1 MILMEMWTDVFVHY
15 IAKIQAVEHDLFRIL
30 VVKQRDKFLF
40 PLKNV
45 TLVDVVM
52 RSILPSSHN
61 LLSPNEVADAIEGH
75 LQIREEDI
83 WPSWTVRQMQ

>member
-1 MILMEMWTDVFVHY
+1 MEMWIVVFVHY
-15 IAKIQAVEHDLFRIL
+15 VVKLQVAKNSLFRIL
-30 VVKQRDKFLF
+30 VVKQRDKILS

-52 RSILPSSHN
+52 RSILPSSHH